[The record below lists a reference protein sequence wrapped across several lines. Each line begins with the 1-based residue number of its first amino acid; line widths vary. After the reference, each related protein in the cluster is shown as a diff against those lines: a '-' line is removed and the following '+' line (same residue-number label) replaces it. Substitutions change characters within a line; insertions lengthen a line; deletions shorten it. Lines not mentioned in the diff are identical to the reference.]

1 MNKKTRGRLADKAVE
16 SELTD
21 NGDAKIQA
29 FSKLTQWLEETVL
42 ALRCKHIDQYDRNLW
57 SVQQISGR
65 AWSS

>member
-1 MNKKTRGRLADKAVE
+1 MYVNKKTLGRLADKAVE

-42 ALRCKHIDQYDRNLW
+42 ADVNTSTNMTEIWGQYN
-57 SVQQISGR
+57 
-65 AWSS
+65 